1 MDPFSA
7 LNEKKSCRDADRVD
21 NRQRLEGLRAHWML
35 NIDGF
40 CRTIRG
46 APPCGGTSMTLTG
59 CAGSSGSY
67 PDKSADGFDVAWRV
81 SIVPERKPNAAN
93 AEVHSLLEIDG
104 LQLRKSDSASNQ
116 SAVIAAMLC
125 LAVLGWNFGLQT
137 GSAVTTEGQ
146 GDAGDVLSACQRASD
161 KSIVRVSGIVY

>member
-104 LQLRKSDSASNQ
+104 DG
-116 SAVIAAMLC
+116 AVPEFVFDL
-125 LAVLGWNFGLQT
+125 LACDKHSRLGDEQRQNSKRLGLQEDAT
-137 GSAVTTEGQ
+137 AVP
-146 GDAGDVLSACQRASD
+146 A
-161 KSIVRVSGIVY
+161 